1 MFLMVLTIPIAHLPR
16 ARLSLENRK
25 QGIYTVSDDWRG
37 AAKGPFTVLRA
48 KDRATLICLST
59 RFCFVASGKAVLKT
73 QRGTHSTSIDKG
85 CQRFA
90 RDSDPTLTPTCV
102 KWRHA
107 SL

>member
-48 KDRATLICLST
+48 KDRRHSYMFIYE
-59 RFCFVASGKAVLKT
+59 VLF
-73 QRGTHSTSIDKG
+73 RGVG
-85 CQRFA
+85 
-90 RDSDPTLTPTCV
+90 
-102 KWRHA
+102 
-107 SL
+107 